1 MFTKKITAILIA
13 AILPLSANA
22 GWGLDDIKKSIKPD
36 CENSKDKAKCNQKA
50 IANTAIKA
58 GALIAASKLIYDL
71 FIDFKTEEINSDE
84 EVKEA
89 YLKSNKS
96 LPKTPK
102 VTFYKTN
109 IDPGKV
115 VPVGKPTTINSQL
128 TVVAGTNS
136 STVNIEE
143 KIVFFDNDDV
153 TKEVRSLVKKVNEK
167 TKQAGAFENSFT
179 FTLPVGMPQ
188 GVYKIKTSLI
198 IDGVETTPQDNEM
211 QVVLNVYQDRSYQIA
226 SVRY

>member
-1 MFTKKITAILIA
+1 MFTKKITAIVIA

-22 GWGLDDIKKSIKPD
+22 GWGLDDIKKSVKPD
-36 CENSKDKAKCNQKA
+36 CANSKDKAKCNQKA

-71 FIDFKTEEINSDE
+71 FIDFKTEEVNSE
-84 EVKEA
+84 KEVKEA

-96 LPKTPK
+96 LPKKPT

-109 IDPGKV
+109 VDPGKI

-128 TVVAGTNS
+128 TVVAGSKS
-136 STVNIEE
+136 SNVDIEE
-143 KIVFFDNDDV
+143 KIVFFDNDDD

-198 IDGVETTPQDNEM
+198 VDGVETAPQDNEM
-211 QVVLNVYQDRSYQIA
+211 QVVLNVFEDRSYQIA
-226 SVRY
+226 AVRY